1 MSLAHQIAPVEP
13 VDRVEHT
20 PPAGVKWHPYAE
32 LFPWIDGP
40 AFEELKADIAKN
52 GVLEPIVF
60 LDGAILDGRNRYM
73 AARALGIDYP
83 RVEYRGDDPLG
94 YVISLN
100 LKRRH
105 LSESQR
111 ASVAAKLANMEQGRP
126 ADKGA
131 NLHLLDEPQP
141 APVSVAQAAELLNV
155 SERSVKSARKVHE
168 QGTPELVAAVD
179 TGKVSVSA
187 AADIATKP
195 KEEQAVIVARGEK
208 EILEAAKAI
217 REERAA
223 IRRAELAEVA
233 ARPVVLPEGK
243 FGTIVIDPPWQMEKI
258 ERDVRPNQ
266 VEFDYPTMGED
277 DLVAFG
283 ENVISCAAEDCHM
296 FMWTT
301 HKHIPL
307 ALRVLETWGFRYVMT
322 MVWHKPGGFQPIGLP
337 QYNCEFAL
345 YARRGSPKFVDTKAF
360 NACFEAPRR
369 EHSRKPDEFYDVIR
383 RVTADGRIDIF
394 SREAREGFEQL
405 GNESDKFGEAA

>member
-1 MSLAHQIAPVEP
+1 MSLGPVRYEVCP
-13 VDRVEHT
+13 RV
-20 PPAGVKWHPYAE
+20 GVRWHDYAE
-32 LFPWIDGP
+32 LFPWIEGA
-40 AFEELKADIAKN
+40 AFEELKADIAQN

-60 LDGAILDGRNRYM
+60 LDNAILDGRNRYM
-73 AARALGIDYP
+73 AARDLGIEYP
-83 RVEYRGDDPLG
+83 RVDYQGDDPLG
-94 YVISLN
+94 FVISLN

-111 ASVAAKLANMEQGRP
+111 ASVAAKLANMPRGGSVYRT
-126 ADKGA
+126 A
-131 NLHLLDEPQP
+131 NLQTDQASMIEPEP
-141 APVSVAQAAELLNV
+141 APAMVSAKQAAELLNV
-155 SERSVKSARKVHE
+155 SERSVATARKVHE
-168 QGTPELVAAVD
+168 QGAPELVAAVE

-208 EILEAAKAI
+208 EILEAAKQI
-217 REERAA
+217 RVEKAA
-223 IRRAELAEVA
+223 ARRAELAEVA

-266 VEFDYPTMGED
+266 VEFDYPTMDEGQLLE
-277 DLVAFG
+277 FG
-283 ENVISCAAEDCHM
+283 AKVNECAADDCHM

-301 HKHIPL
+301 HKHLPM
-307 ALRVLETWGFRYVMT
+307 ALRVLDVWGFRYVMT

-345 YARRGSPKFVDTKAF
+345 YARKGSPKFIDTKAF
-360 NACFEAPRR
+360 NACFDAPRR

-394 SREAREGFEQL
+394 SREPREGFAQL
-405 GNESDKFGEAA
+405 GNEADKFGEAA